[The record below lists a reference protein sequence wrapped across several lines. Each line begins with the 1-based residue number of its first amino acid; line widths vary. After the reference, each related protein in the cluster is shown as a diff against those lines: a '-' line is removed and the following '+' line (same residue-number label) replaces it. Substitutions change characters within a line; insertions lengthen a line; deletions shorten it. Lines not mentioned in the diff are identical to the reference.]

1 MYQSYHDVKAY
12 FTQRSSAKAVEEEE
26 EEEEEDERKLF
37 SQSIKL

>member
-26 EEEEEDERKLF
+26 EEDERKLF

>member
-26 EEEEEDERKLF
+26 EDERKLF